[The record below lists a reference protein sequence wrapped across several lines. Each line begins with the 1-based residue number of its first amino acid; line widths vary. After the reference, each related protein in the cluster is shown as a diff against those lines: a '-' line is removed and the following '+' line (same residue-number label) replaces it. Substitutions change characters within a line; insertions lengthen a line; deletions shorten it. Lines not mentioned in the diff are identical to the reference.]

1 MSTVGYARVSTDH
14 QSVLA
19 QRDALTAAGCER
31 IRRTN
36 RPTCCGGFT
45 DASGCGAGSRTRPG
59 WGGQDDHSSSVGDY
73 RVARL
78 KLDKYFCSTYFAPT
92 PRDTWARVQDHLAAA
107 NSGFRTGDL
116 GSVRRPGPRLSRA
129 DTVLILD
136 FRSATERLAGSGR
149 S

>member
-1 MSTVGYARVSTDH
+1 MNSTRRSSTSKARRGGAGNPADFCDAAGMSTVGYARVSTDH

-36 RPTCCGGFT
+36 F
-45 DASGCGAGSRTRPG
+45 
-59 WGGQDDHSSSVGDY
+59 
-73 RVARL
+73 
-78 KLDKYFCSTYFAPT
+78 
-92 PRDTWARVQDHLAAA
+92 AAA

-136 FRSATERLAGSGR
+136 FRSAP
-149 S
+149 